1 MRLRIWRFS
10 TIDLV
15 ALLQGL
21 SFAHVLER
29 PAKMQYEAA
38 MYAAVKHRAGEDHL
52 AAARGEPVAGR
63 RAASA
68 WRPRAPSTACT

>member
-1 MRLRIWRFS
+1 
-10 TIDLV
+10 
-15 ALLQGL
+15 
-21 SFAHVLER
+21 VLER

-38 MYAAVKHRAGEDHL
+38 MYAAVQHRAGEDHL

-63 RAASA
+63 RGASA